1 MIMAMNL
8 LLRFLRTF
16 KDALWNFLDDDA
28 VTYAASVS
36 FYTALSLSPLL
47 ILLVSVSSFI
57 GEGARAKLVHQLVE
71 LLGPAARSA
80 IELVLNNVRE
90 QRLAAT
96 ISTIVSVVM
105 LLFSA
110 SGVFVQL
117 QKSMNK
123 IWNIPPKVGSEVREW
138 FRKRFMSLI
147 MVFGIGLLLLVSVV
161 ISTALNRVL
170 QRGGTGWEVMDFG
183 ASLVIFVL
191 VFALM
196 FKVLPDTRVG
206 WRDVWFGAIITA
218 ILFAVGKWGVG
229 KYLAYASVG
238 SAYGAAGSLL
248 VMLVWVYYTSLVVFY
263 GAELTQVYSPTL
275 RKNEEQFQQSQ
286 HDLED
291 ENSDE

>member
-1 MIMAMNL
+1 MAMSPVMRL
-8 LLRFLRTF
+8 LKTF
-16 KDALWNFLDDDA
+16 KDALWNFFDDDA
-28 VTYAASVS
+28 VTYAASVA

-47 ILLVSVSSFI
+47 VLLLSVSSFL
-57 GEGARAKLVHQLVE
+57 GVGAREKLVHQLVE
-71 LLGPAARSA
+71 LLGPAARTA
-80 IELVLNNVRE
+80 IELVLKNVTE

-96 ISTIVSVVM
+96 ISTIISIAM

-123 IWNIPPKVGSEVREW
+123 IWNIRPREGSEIKEW
-138 FRKRFMSLI
+138 FRKRLLSLI
-147 MVFGIGLLLLVSVV
+147 MVFGVGLLLFVSVA
-161 ISTALNRVL
+161 ISTILNRL
-170 QRGGTGWEVMDFG
+170 LESGGTGWKIMDFG
-183 ASLVIFVL
+183 GSLAIFVL

-196 FKVLPDTRVG
+196 FKVLPDTRVR
-206 WRDVWFGAIITA
+206 WRDVWFGALITA

-263 GAELTQVYSPTL
+263 GAELTQVYSPSL
-275 RKNEEQFQQSQ
+275 RKNEEQFQQFQ
-286 HDLED
+286 RDLED